1 DILQTDWTVFQDRF
15 RDASA
20 ERLMQALGAYGFL
33 GLKSGLSEF
42 LPHIPS
48 GIVNLVD
55 SAARA
60 KRLPLLKNLA
70 LKCQQSLGRKS

>member
-1 DILQTDWTVFQDRF
+1 
-15 RDASA
+15 
-20 ERLMQALGAYGFL
+20 MQALGAYGFL

-42 LPHIPS
+42 LTHIPR
-48 GIVNLVD
+48 GIANLVD

-60 KRLPLLKNLA
+60 KQLPLLKNLA